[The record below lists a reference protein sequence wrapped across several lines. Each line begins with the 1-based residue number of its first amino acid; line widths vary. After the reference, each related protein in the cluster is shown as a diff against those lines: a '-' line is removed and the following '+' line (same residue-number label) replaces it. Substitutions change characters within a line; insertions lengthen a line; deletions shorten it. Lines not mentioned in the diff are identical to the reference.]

1 MPTKHFTRQSHGSTD
16 CPVPADT
23 NLVSPPAAV
32 SSGTA
37 MGHPTE
43 QQSAEASLT
52 QPTTSPAQEA
62 LPNGMSCIREYF
74 RHTQIPAD
82 ITKVLTASWR
92 PGTQTQYATYL
103 QKWVAFCSER
113 QADYL
118 APSLN
123 DALNFLL
130 TLYNNGLSYSTL
142 NTAHSALSMIIKIE
156 GDDFGTNPVVT
167 RFMKGVFETR
177 LPTPKYNSIWDVS
190 LVLRHLS
197 KSYSN
202 VTLPLKDLTYK
213 VLMLL
218 LLVSGQRGQS
228 IHLLD
233 LKHLSEEDQRYS
245 FDILQ
250 HTKTSRPG
258 VSPTRI
264 EIARYDSDTTICP
277 LSCLQEYIN
286 RTQQFRSRN

>member
-1 MPTKHFTRQSHGSTD
+1 
-16 CPVPADT
+16 
-23 NLVSPPAAV
+23 VS
-32 SSGTA
+32 
-37 MGHPTE
+37 
-43 QQSAEASLT
+43 
-52 QPTTSPAQEA
+52 
-62 LPNGMSCIREYF
+62 
-74 RHTQIPAD
+74 
-82 ITKVLTASWR
+82 
-92 PGTQTQYATYL
+92 
-103 QKWVAFCSER
+103 
-113 QADYL
+113 
-118 APSLN
+118 
-123 DALNFLL
+123 
-130 TLYNNGLSYSTL
+130 
-142 NTAHSALSMIIKIE
+142 
-156 GDDFGTNPVVT
+156 
-167 RFMKGVFETR
+167 FETR

-197 KSYSN
+197 KSYPN

-233 LKHLSEEDQRYS
+233 LKHLSKEDQRYS

-286 RTQQFRSRN
+286 RTQQFRGVETKLFISHVKPYKAVSRETISRLRPPSNCVALTLQCSLRIVQEQPLPPRLVQRTSLYTR